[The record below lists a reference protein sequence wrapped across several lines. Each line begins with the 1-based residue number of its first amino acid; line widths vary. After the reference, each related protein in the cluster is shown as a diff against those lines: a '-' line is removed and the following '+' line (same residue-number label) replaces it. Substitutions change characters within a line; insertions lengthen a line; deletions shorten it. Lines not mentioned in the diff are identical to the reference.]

1 MNLGGAA
8 SQDSGHPELA
18 RKIAASEIGNL
29 AFLVTA
35 QGRSNFPAISSR
47 SLGPRSLGQLIQ

>member
-18 RKIAASEIGNL
+18 RMIAASEIGNL
-29 AFLVTA
+29 AFLITA
-35 QGRSNFPAISSR
+35 QSAPFKLTSAVSAAPATTT
-47 SLGPRSLGQLIQ
+47 G